1 MTNADEFKSLL
12 RHYVHR
18 SGVEDM
24 IHVLEN
30 SDFFIAPASTRFHG
44 SYQGGL
50 VEHSISVFNNLM
62 NLREGIDRLSE
73 TSEESIAIVSLLHDV
88 CKTGYYKV
96 DYRNAKNERGQWEK
110 VPYYTIDDN
119 FPYGHGEK
127 SVIMI
132 QECMKLTTEELMA
145 IRWHMSGFEPTE
157 NYSYM
162 SKAYE
167 MFPLCTCL
175 SSADMLATYVDKM

>member
-12 RHYVHR
+12 RHYVRR

-24 IHVLEN
+24 IHVLEK

-50 VEHSISVFNNLM
+50 VKHSISVFNNLM
-62 NLREGIDRLSE
+62 HLREGVDGLSE

-110 VPYYTIDDN
+110 VPYYTIDDK

-145 IRWHMSGFEPTE
+145 IRWHMGAYSGQQDWNTLGRAFDQ
-157 NYSYM
+157 YQLAMYLH
-162 SKAYE
+162 
-167 MFPLCTCL
+167 F
-175 SSADMLATYVDKM
+175 ADMMDTHKPN